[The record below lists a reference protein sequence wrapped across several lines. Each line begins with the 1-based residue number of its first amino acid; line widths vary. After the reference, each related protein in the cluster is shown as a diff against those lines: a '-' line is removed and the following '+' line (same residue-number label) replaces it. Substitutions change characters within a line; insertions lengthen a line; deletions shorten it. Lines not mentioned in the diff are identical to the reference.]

1 MKKEL
6 LNKRIELE
14 VKLEK
19 INNQL
24 NYIILNEDLE
34 KLTNLSIDLDN
45 LKYNPILKKLGTDR
59 NNNNVYDLLYDII
72 KIVDKSCSE
81 LHEEIDALEF
91 EIDNI

>member
-6 LNKRIELE
+6 LNKKIELE

-34 KLTNLSIDLDN
+34 NLTNLSIDIDN
-45 LKYNPILKKLGTDR
+45 LIANPILKKYGTDR
-59 NNNNVYDLLYDII
+59 NNDVYDLLYGIM
-72 KIVDKSCSE
+72 KILDKSCSE
-81 LHEEIDALEF
+81 LHEEIDALEL
-91 EIDNI
+91 